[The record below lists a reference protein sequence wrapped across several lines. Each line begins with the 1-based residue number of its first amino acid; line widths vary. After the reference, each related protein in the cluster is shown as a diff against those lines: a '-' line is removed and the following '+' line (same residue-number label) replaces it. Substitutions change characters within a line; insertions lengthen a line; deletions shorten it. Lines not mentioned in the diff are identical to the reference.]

1 MRRHI
6 SALIRRRT
14 VLVNFAVQHGNL
26 ARGIAHD
33 GIMGRGDTVKNVDSN
48 HAAVPATPQRF
59 ESRFAGSSAS
69 NTGSVTIARAIA
81 TLSARAAGQ
90 FTGRWRPNHLK
101 PQTL

>member
-33 GIMGRGDTVKNVDSN
+33 DGIMGRGDNG
-48 HAAVPATPQRF
+48 H
-59 ESRFAGSSAS
+59 
-69 NTGSVTIARAIA
+69 
-81 TLSARAAGQ
+81 TLLLIQITQQSQQLLCRLRVEVCRG
-90 FTGRWRPNHLK
+90 FIGK
-101 PQTL
+101 